1 MLDEIGRSIYEKGE
15 RISKEPAVGRG
26 DNGFGVGDSASLSGF
41 TDTDQISSWAKD
53 AFAWAVTEKIINGK
67 GGGVLDPKGTGTRA
81 EVAQIVTNYDKIK
94 GE

>member
-1 MLDEIGRSIYEKGE
+1 M
-15 RISKEPAVGRG
+15 GRG

-53 AFAWAVTEKIINGK
+53 AFAWAVSEKIINGK